1 MFRSSVRSA
10 IRYSQCDFSVV
21 SYLKFAGLS
30 ATKTSCWPQGIRS
43 SVMIFVVTICLET
56 LLQKSFVNRSPSGRT
71 AEMVKENDALGT
83 GCLSLLDAI

>member
-1 MFRSSVRSA
+1 
-10 IRYSQCDFSVV
+10 
-21 SYLKFAGLS
+21 
-30 ATKTSCWPQGIRS
+30 
-43 SVMIFVVTICLET
+43 MIFVVTICLET